1 MPRVWAAS
9 WYHVGAQ
16 GLCCCRQGHAD
27 LRGLCCHLG
36 HGGLQTQAAD
46 TCRFCIHDPA
56 IAGVRGNVHGP
67 CEHGGGGVVIGT
79 VRYQVSPHPSLALG
93 WLALPLDTAAGKV
106 ALPLRGEFVQALE
119 KDDPTPHYRH
129 ALTVNLPLAIAVY
142 LPREVH

>member
-36 HGGLQTQAAD
+36 HGGVQTQAAD
-46 TCRFCIHDPA
+46 MCRFCIHDPA
-56 IAGVRGNVHGP
+56 IAGVRDNVHGP

-79 VRYQVSPHPSLALG
+79 ALCQVSPTLHWPWDGWPCPWILQQARWPYPS
-93 WLALPLDTAAGKV
+93 
-106 ALPLRGEFVQALE
+106 GESLS
-119 KDDPTPHYRH
+119 RH
-129 ALTVNLPLAIAVY
+129 
-142 LPREVH
+142 